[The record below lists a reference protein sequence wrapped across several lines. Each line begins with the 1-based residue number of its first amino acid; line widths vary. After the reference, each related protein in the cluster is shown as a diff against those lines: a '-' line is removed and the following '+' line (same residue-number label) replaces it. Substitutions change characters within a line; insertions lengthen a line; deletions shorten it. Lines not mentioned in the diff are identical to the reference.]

1 MNKENKIRSLDAL
14 IYELCQ
20 YGEGVG
26 LIHPLDRAYIINRLL
41 ALFGANAYTPPS
53 EPIEVRP
60 LSEILEDLTREGLA
74 RGKVEVDSV
83 VFRDLFD
90 TEIMGLLTPMPSAV
104 VNTFRQNYAS
114 SPAYA
119 TDAFYRLAIVSN
131 YIREDR
137 IRRDVKWTVPS
148 EYGEIEISINLS
160 KPEKDPKAIA
170 AAKKAAPSGYPLCLL
185 CHENEGYAGTL
196 DKPARQ
202 NLRQIPMRIAGED
215 WYLQYSPYVYYN
227 EHCILLSAKHTP
239 MTVCRKSF
247 EKELDFIE
255 YLPHYFIGQNAD
267 LPIVGGSILSHD
279 HMQGGR
285 HTFPM
290 ELAPIAHSF
299 RVRGFEDIEA
309 GIVKWPM
316 SVIRLSGSDKARL
329 VDLADKILLAWRKY
343 SDPESDIFADTG
355 EPHNTITPIARRR
368 GERFE
373 LDLVLRNN
381 RTSEEHPL
389 GIFHPHER
397 YHNIKKENIGLIE
410 VMGLAIL
417 PSRLKKELSLMEKAI
432 LNGTDFADVP
442 EIQKHRDWYLAF
454 RDKYTF
460 TKENTM
466 QILRN
471 EVGATFV
478 GVLTDAG
485 VYKNT
490 PDGMAGFLRFVEFL
504 NK

>member
-1 MNKENKIRSLDAL
+1 MTKQTKSRSLDAL

-41 ALFGANAYTPPS
+41 ALFQVNAYVAPS

-60 LSEILEDLTREGLA
+60 LAEILEDMTNEALA
-74 RGKVEVDSV
+74 RGLIEEDGI

-90 TEIMGLLTPMPSAV
+90 TEIMGLLTPMPSEV
-104 VNTFRQNYAS
+104 VRTFRESYAS

-119 TDAFYRLAIVSN
+119 TDAFYRLSIVSN

-148 EYGEIEISINLS
+148 PYGEIEISINLS

-170 AAKKAAPSGYPLCLL
+170 AAKKAPQSGYPLCLL
-185 CHENEGYAGTL
+185 CHENEGFAGTL

-202 NLRQIPMRIAGED
+202 NLRQIPMTIAGED

-247 EKELDFIE
+247 EKELDFID

-290 ELAPIAHSF
+290 EKAPISHTFTVS
-299 RVRGFEDIEA
+299 GFEDIDC

-316 SVIRLSGSDKARL
+316 SVIRISGKEKERL
-329 VDLADKILLAWRKY
+329 VALADKILLAWRKY
-343 SDPESDIFADTG
+343 SDPACDILADTG
-355 EPHNTITPIARRR
+355 EPHNTITPIARKR
-368 GERFE
+368 GDLFE

-389 GIFHPHER
+389 GIFHPHEC

-417 PSRLKKELSLMEKAI
+417 PSRLKSELSAMEKAI
-432 LNGTDFADVP
+432 LSDTDFDEVAS
-442 EIQKHRDWYLAF
+442 IKKHRDWFLAF
-454 RDKYTF
+454 RDRYTF

-466 QILRN
+466 QILRD
-471 EVGATFV
+471 EVGRTFV

-485 VYKNT
+485 VYKDT
-490 PDGMAGFLRFVEFL
+490 PEGLAGFLRFVDFL

>member
-1 MNKENKIRSLDAL
+1 MKETKSRSLDTL

-20 YGEGVG
+20 YGEAVG
-26 LIHPLDRAYIINRLL
+26 LIHPLDRAYVANRLL
-41 ALFGANAYTPPS
+41 ALYQANSYTEPS
-53 EPIEVRP
+53 EPINARP
-60 LSEILEDLTREGLA
+60 LADILQDMTSEALA
-74 RGKVEVDSV
+74 RGLIAEDGV

-90 TEIMGLLTPMPSAV
+90 TEIMGILTPMPSTV
-104 VNTFRQNYAS
+104 VSTFRQNYAS

-119 TDAFYRLAIVSN
+119 TDAFYRLALVSN

-137 IRRDVKWTVPS
+137 IRRDIKWVVPS
-148 EYGEIEISINLS
+148 AYGEIEISINLS

-170 AAKKAAPSGYPLCLL
+170 AAKKAPQSGYPLCLL
-185 CHENEGYAGTL
+185 CHENEGFAGTL

-202 NLRQIPMRIAGED
+202 NLRQIPLTITGEE

-239 MTVCRKSF
+239 MSVSRKSF
-247 EKELDFIE
+247 EKELDFVEI
-255 YLPHYFIGQNAD
+255 LPHYFIGQNAD

-285 HTFPM
+285 HSFPM
-290 ELAPIAHSF
+290 EKAPIVHSF
-299 RVRGFEDIEA
+299 SVVGFEDVNA

-316 SVIRLSGSDKARL
+316 SVIRLSSENKERL
-329 VDLADKILLAWRKY
+329 VALADKILLAWRKY
-343 SDPESDIFADTG
+343 SDASVEILADTT

-368 GERFE
+368 GKLFE

-389 GIFHPHER
+389 GIFHPHEC

-417 PSRLKKELSLMEKAI
+417 PARLKSELAVMETAI
-432 LNGTDFADVP
+432 LSGIDFAEVP
-442 EIQKHRDWYLAF
+442 KIQKHRSWFLAF

-466 QILRN
+466 QILRE
-471 EVGATFV
+471 EVGRTFV

-485 VYKNT
+485 VYKDT
-490 PDGMAGFLRFVEFL
+490 PEGFAAFLRFIDSL
-504 NK
+504 NQ

>member
-1 MNKENKIRSLDAL
+1 MEETKSRSLDTL

-26 LIHPLDRAYIINRLL
+26 LFHPLDRSYIINRLL
-41 ALFGANAYTPPS
+41 AIFGASSYTQPS
-53 EPIEVRP
+53 EHIEPRP
-60 LSEILEDLTREGLA
+60 LVQILDDMTEEGLA
-74 RGKVEVDSV
+74 RGIVAEDGV

-90 TEIMGLLTPMPSAV
+90 TEIMGALTPLPSMV
-104 VNTFRQNYAS
+104 VSTFRENYAF

-119 TDAFYRLAIVSN
+119 TDAFYRLAMVSN

-137 IRRDVKWTVPS
+137 IRRDIKWVVPS
-148 EYGEIEISINLS
+148 PYGEIEISINLS

-170 AAKKAAPSGYPLCLL
+170 AAKKAPQSGYPLCLL
-185 CHENEGYAGTL
+185 CHENEGFSGTL

-202 NLRQIPMRIAGED
+202 NLRQIPLRIAGED

-239 MTVCRKSF
+239 MSVCRKSF

-290 ELAPIAHSF
+290 EKAPVSHTF
-299 RVRGFEDIEA
+299 TVLGFEDVEA

-316 SVIRLSGSDKARL
+316 SVIRIASQNKERL
-329 VDLADKILLAWRKY
+329 VALADKILLAWRKY
-343 SDPESDIFADTG
+343 SDPSLDILADTT
-355 EPHNTITPIARRR
+355 EPHNTITPIARKR
-368 GERFE
+368 GNLFE
-373 LDLVLRNN
+373 IDLVLRNN

-389 GIFHPHER
+389 GIFHPHEC

-417 PSRLKKELSLMEKAI
+417 PARLKSELSAMESAI
-432 LNGTDFADVP
+432 LSGVDFDEVRK
-442 EIQKHRDWYLAF
+442 IKKHRDWFLQF
-454 RDKYTF
+454 CDKYTF

-466 QILRN
+466 QILRQ
-471 EVGATFV
+471 EVGRTFV

-485 VYKNT
+485 VYKDT
-490 PDGMAGFLRFVEFL
+490 PEGFAGFLRFVDFL
-504 NK
+504 NQ